1 MTAYVLSKLSPVQ
14 TGLLS
19 ESSQQ
24 VTKSSDISLP
34 SFTAFENLS
43 SEIIQ
48 LITLCAGATST
59 LRLRRCSKT
68 LYSKLAL
75 PQSFWRDHLA
85 SGSLVDYIWDL
96 DRAACIQKDKQGHW
110 DWRTLAQK
118 LRKPNIMEN
127 ALAKSLESVEID
139 DDEKTAFEQMVR
151 QGGEFSDAPLGLQNR
166 CRLVKI
172 VRDIEK
178 IDKGEASQR
187 LFEEDSESLGMGG

>member
-1 MTAYVLSKLSPVQ
+1 MSIP
-14 TGLLS
+14 
-19 ESSQQ
+19 
-24 VTKSSDISLP
+24 SL
-34 SFTAFENLS
+34 TAFENLS
-43 SEIIQ
+43 TEITQ
-48 LITLCAGATST
+48 LITLRAGATAT
-59 LRLRRCSKT
+59 LRLGRCSKT
-68 LYSKLAL
+68 MYSKLAL
-75 PQSFWRDHLA
+75 TQSFWRDHLA

-178 IDKGEASQR
+178 IDKAEAS
-187 LFEEDSESLGMGG
+187 